1 MRSLILLT
9 FILVSARAEA
19 ALSECQLRIMKV
31 MGRIS
36 PADEAKRFVPGSVNS
51 VAPQRPEVASFL
63 KPNAEVMVAKHGAL
77 KVQVSGPVPFTTL
90 HQKLKTKGFWMIT
103 NPSPAG
109 QRLVTGH
116 ASIVIGDS
124 LFNRLS
130 DDLGPEA
137 IRSIPVKDV
146 AALFMNSSETP
157 FLVAQFYEVSESSLA
172 TLSKFFHD
180 RTWHYHEGLAQW
192 RPRYE
197 RLPLSPEMK
206 DVDCENCSLFSW
218 SFLNPRWSIQ
228 VPELGDVQSEV
239 GEVIVDQIPLQQI
252 FNNSGSGAYRG
263 TVLVAKNPA
272 DTEKFL
278 EDGSFA
284 SDPVGAQTFFHDFKK
299 IR

>member
-1 MRSLILLT
+1 MRWLLLLAIS
-9 FILVSARAEA
+9 FFSARADA
-19 ALSECQLRIMKV
+19 ALSECQVRIMKV

-36 PADEAKRFVPGSVNS
+36 PADEAKRFVPSS
-51 VAPQRPEVASFL
+51 LDSIAPERPEVAKSL
-63 KPNAEVMVAKHGAL
+63 QANAEVMVGKIGRL
-77 KVQVSGPVPFTTL
+77 KFQLSGPAPFAVL
-90 HQKLKTKGFWMIT
+90 HQKLKSKGFWMIM

-137 IRSIPVKDV
+137 MRSIPVKDV
-146 AALFMNSSETP
+146 AALFMNSNETP

-180 RTWHYHEGLAQW
+180 RTWHYHEGLAEW

-206 DVDCENCSLFSW
+206 NVDCENCSLFSW
-218 SFLNPRWSIQ
+218 SFLDPRWSLQ
-228 VPELGDVQSEV
+228 VPELGDIQSEI
-239 GEVIVDQIPLQQI
+239 GEVVVDQIPLQQI
-252 FNNSGSGAYRG
+252 FNNSGSRAYRG
-263 TVLVAKNPA
+263 TVLIAKNPVE
-272 DTEKFL
+272 TEKFL
-278 EDGSFA
+278 EDGTFSA
-284 SDPVGAQTFFHDFKK
+284 DAVGAQTLFHDFKK